1 MKALEWVPV
10 TAIVLAGGYGRRMGG
25 EKLFLEINSVPLVLK
40 VLRKVSRFSGE
51 VLLSVAPRQ
60 TPYVSGMLSGIISQ
74 YGLRLVE
81 DRQEGSGPLGG
92 ILEGLKQASL
102 KWSFVCA
109 CDMPWIS
116 GAVVR
121 TLWSCGEED
130 ADIVVPRIG
139 GYFEP
144 LHAFYSRECIP
155 AIERAVQSGE
165 RKITSFYDS
174 LKVSPV
180 DDEHFSHLPGYKKS
194 FGNLNTRNDLLDPGN
209 AHLFD

>member
-1 MKALEWVPV
+1 MKPLEEFPV
-10 TAIVLAGGYGRRMGG
+10 SVIVLAGGYGRRMGG
-25 EKLFLEINSVPLVLK
+25 EKLFVEINSVPLVLK
-40 VLRKVSRFSGE
+40 VLRKVSRFSAE
-51 VLLSVAPRQ
+51 ILLSIAPRQ
-60 TPYVSGMLSGIISQ
+60 TPYVSAMLSGIISQ

-81 DRQEGSGPLGG
+81 DKQEEGGPLGG

-116 GAVVR
+116 EPVVK
-121 TLWSCGEED
+121 TLWRRCED
-130 ADIVVPRIG
+130 DTYAIVPRIG

-144 LHAFYSRECIP
+144 LHAFYDRECIP
-155 AIERAVQSGE
+155 AIERAVRSGE

-174 LKVSPV
+174 VKVTAV
-180 DDEHFSHLPGYKKS
+180 DEGHFSHLPGYKKS
-194 FGNLNTRNDLLDPGN
+194 FDNLNSRNDLLDPGN

>member
-1 MKALEWVPV
+1 MKALEGVPV

-25 EKLFLEINSVPLVLK
+25 EKLFLEVNSTPLVLK

-51 VLLSVAPRQ
+51 ILLSVAPRQ

-81 DRQEGSGPLGG
+81 DRHEGDGPLAG

-102 KWSFVCA
+102 GWSFVCG

-116 GAVVR
+116 EPVVR
-121 TLWSCGEED
+121 TLWRRGEED
-130 ADIVVPRIG
+130 ADVIVPRIG

-144 LHAFYSRECIP
+144 LHAFYGRGCIP
-155 AIERAVQSGE
+155 AIERAVRSGE
-165 RKITSFYDS
+165 RKITSFYD
-174 LKVSPV
+174 LVKVSAV

-194 FGNLNTRNDLLDPGN
+194 FGNLNSRNDLLDPGN

>member
-1 MKALEWVPV
+1 MKALEGVPV

>member
-1 MKALEWVPV
+1 MKALEGVPV

-155 AIERAVQSGE
+155 VIERAVQSGE

>member
-1 MKALEWVPV
+1 MKALEGVPV

-25 EKLFLEINSVPLVLK
+25 EKLFLEVNSTPLVLK

-51 VLLSVAPRQ
+51 ILLSVAPRQ

-81 DRQEGSGPLGG
+81 DRHEGDGPLAG

-102 KWSFVCA
+102 GWSFVCG

-116 GAVVR
+116 EPVVR
-121 TLWSCGEED
+121 TLWRRGEED
-130 ADIVVPRIG
+130 ADVIVPRIG

-144 LHAFYSRECIP
+144 LHAFYGRGGSKYPRFL
-155 AIERAVQSGE
+155 RQGMHTRHRKSG
-165 RKITSFYDS
+165 S
-174 LKVSPV
+174 LGRTEDHVV
-180 DDEHFSHLPGYKKS
+180 L
-194 FGNLNTRNDLLDPGN
+194 
-209 AHLFD
+209 